1 MSIENELQK
10 TLAIEDPVER
20 ATVLHK
26 KMLPYVAEIRRQI
39 IEARALSI
47 KESCDFGGSDGNG
60 FSYSEMA
67 DTLAVSKPLI
77 QQMVALARKIIAGG
91 RAPLE

>member
-10 TLAIEDPVER
+10 TLAIVDPVER

-47 KESCDFGGSDGNG
+47 KESCDFGGADADG

-67 DTLAVSKPLI
+67 DTLGVSKPLI

>member
-1 MSIENELQK
+1 MTIEQELQRV
-10 TLAIEDPVER
+10 LSVEDPIER
-20 ATVLHK
+20 ATLLHK

-47 KESCDFGGSDGNG
+47 KESCDFGGPDGDG

-67 DTLAVSKPLI
+67 DTLSVSKPLI

>member
-1 MSIENELQK
+1 MRRLI
-10 TLAIEDPVER
+10 D
-20 ATVLHK
+20 LHK

-47 KESCDFGGSDGNG
+47 KESCDFGGIDGNG

>member
-1 MSIENELQK
+1 MSIEQELK
-10 TLAIEDPVER
+10 RVMSIEDPVER
-20 ATVLHK
+20 ATLLHT
-26 KMLPYVAEIRRQI
+26 KMIPYVAEIRRQI

-47 KESCDFGGSDGNG
+47 KESCEFGGPDAEG

-67 DTLAVSKPLI
+67 DRLGVSKPLI

-91 RAPLE
+91 RAPLD